1 MMRYLATAEYG
12 ALAYAMAVL
21 PFFKPFATLG
31 LHEAVSRFVPIYQE
45 NREFPKMLGTIL
57 LSICT
62 VFLAGLVIIS
72 AVWSGP
78 ALLTHFMT
86 HEKLPRYLLS
96 ILLIVVPLCAA
107 GELINSFFSG
117 FAG

>member
-1 MMRYLATAEYG
+1 MGINLSAQMLMIRYLATAEYG
-12 ALAYAMAVL
+12 ALAYALAVVA
-21 PFFKPFATLG
+21 FFQPFATLG

-62 VFLAGLVIIS
+62 VFLAGLLII
-72 AVWSGP
+72 AAIWSGP

-96 ILLIVVPLCAA
+96 ILIYGGAA
-107 GELINSFFSG
+107 GCG
-117 FAG
+117 R

>member
-62 VFLAGLVIIS
+62 VFLAGLVIIA
-72 AVWSGP
+72 AVWSEP
-78 ALLTHFMT
+78 ALLPHFWPP
-86 HEKLPRYLLS
+86 HNRPPGLRSLL
-96 ILLIVVPLCAA
+96 LLVGPVLAPVDLVISL
-107 GELINSFFSG
+107 
-117 FAG
+117 